1 MDTQEVASELD
12 TFASWP
18 RAFTVQ
24 ELLDFADSEIDG
36 EVLQRTLL
44 SDRRLIPL
52 GQEESN
58 DDLFLPESALFRW
71 FIHLSLRLAQAGQA
85 RLDQRQLAIAMSSL
99 RHPGRW
105 DVPPPE
111 IVEFGERFGFCGHA
125 RTSGQYVFPIAHLL
139 SSMLP
144 FYSKLA
150 ANLLQTSAEL
160 REPRAPSEASLRGLV
175 QQSLSVFGDRT
186 AYVVQAR
193 EGLLTG
199 EKETLEQIGSGLG
212 VTRERV
218 RQLEMKP
225 PKAHWRRRRAFMRP
239 LLVALLSDVMCRHG
253 SLILRTDSPGTSL
266 KRFIAKH
273 AGIPEWEVPD
283 TRLVILGASPK
294 DSATLERPEWSP
306 DEIEADAVANHL
318 DSGGQLCLAN
328 TDLVVL
334 AETIAGLRRK
344 RLDKSQRVV
353 LALRE
358 IGKPAHYSAITAMYN
373 RLFPRAPSTENNVHA
388 ILSREQHG
396 VVWIGVRGTFALKE
410 WGYKRP
416 SKRLFDAVAEIVDK
430 RYEATGKPVPLTVI
444 AAEIGK
450 YRQVVKPSSLT
461 IAAYCNPRL
470 HLASKATFVPRA
482 PSDQAQDEIAE
493 DELDRILQEF
503 GENVVGDSDGA
514 SAASAELVA
523 DTRTVPKQAGRFAR
537 LGSMFKSAFFS
548 KKDLDGDANLGEP
561 ATGRP
566 WDGENEQV
574 EGLAALLHSRGL
586 EVIDDRP
593 RGGCL
598 WVVGGKELY
607 SLLSPRGFI
616 WGPRG
621 ARATGNR
628 AGWYLLHD

>member
-1 MDTQEVASELD
+1 MDTDGIANELD
-12 TFASWP
+12 TFASWA
-18 RAFTVQ
+18 RSFTLQ
-24 ELLDFADSEIDG
+24 ELLDFADSEIDR

-44 SDRRLIPL
+44 SDRRFIPL

-58 DDLFLPESALFRW
+58 GDLFLPESALFRW
-71 FIHLSLRLAQAGQA
+71 FIHLSFRLAQAGQA
-85 RLDQRQLAIAMSSL
+85 RLDQGQLAVAMSSL

-111 IVEFGERFGFCGHA
+111 IVEFGERFGFCGYAH
-125 RTSGQYVFPIAHLL
+125 TSGQYVFPIAHLL

-150 ANLLQTSAEL
+150 ANLLQTSVEL
-160 REPRAPSEASLRGLV
+160 REPRAPSEARLRGLV

-199 EKETLEQIGSGLG
+199 ERETLEQIGSRLG

-253 SLILRTDSPGTSL
+253 SLIFRTDSPGTSL

-273 AGIPEWEVPD
+273 AGIPQWEVPGTD
-283 TRLVILGASPK
+283 RVVLGASP
-294 DSATLERPEWSP
+294 DEAAVLDLSGWPPDLIAT
-306 DEIEADAVANHL
+306 DTIADHL
-318 DSGGQLCLAN
+318 DSEGQFCLVDA
-328 TDLVVL
+328 DLRVI
-334 AETIAGLRRK
+334 AETIAEFRQGRAARAQRATK
-344 RLDKSQRVV
+344 GQRVY

-358 IGKPAHYSAITAMYN
+358 IGKPAHYTAVTEVYN
-373 RLFPRAPSTENNVHA
+373 RLFPDDLSSEHTVHA
-388 ILSREQHG
+388 ALSYQKHG
-396 VVWIGVRGTFALKE
+396 VVWIGVKGTYALEE
-410 WGYKRP
+410 WGYERP
-416 SKRLFDAVAEIVDK
+416 SKTLFDAVADIVESH
-430 RYEATGKPVPLTVI
+430 YEATGTPVPLTVI
-444 AAEIGK
+444 VAEMGK
-450 YRQVVKPSSLT
+450 LRRVVK
-461 IAAYCNPRL
+461 
-470 HLASKATFVPRA
+470 LASLVFATQCNRRLRRVSSDSFVPRT
-482 PSDQAQDEIAE
+482 PDEQAEEEIAE

-503 GENVVGDSDGA
+503 EENVVGDSAGA
-514 SAASAELVA
+514 SATSAELVA
-523 DTRTVPKQAGRFAR
+523 DPRTVPKEAGRLAR

-548 KKDLDGDANLGEP
+548 KKELDGE
-561 ATGRP
+561 
-566 WDGENEQV
+566 EEQV
-574 EGLAALLHSRGL
+574 EGLAALLRSRGL

-621 ARATGNR
+621 APATENR
-628 AGWYLLHD
+628 AGWYVQ